1 MLSIPEAFEMM
12 MASFAPLGSEDVSLL
27 QAVGRVAASD
37 VTARFDLPGFDH
49 SAMDGYAV
57 RLAAVR
63 SGVSLPVTNE
73 IRAGGRP
80 QPLGPTGIAR
90 IFTGAPLP
98 PDADTVVIQEHA
110 QLAGG
115 GVTFTAL
122 PAQGANV
129 RTRGYDYKRGDRIVG
144 TGTWLGPG
152 EIALLAAQ
160 GCSHVA
166 VYRRP
171 RVAILPTGDELR
183 PLNAPFEPY
192 TIVDSNTYGLAAA
205 IEQAGCLA
213 EPLPVARDR
222 LDELR
227 ERLRVG
233 LQADVLLT
241 IGGVSVG
248 EYDLVGQA
256 LRDAGVRIGFHKLA
270 IKPGKP
276 LLFGQHGQR
285 PVIGLPGN
293 PVSALVVFEV
303 FVRPCLQRMLGH
315 AQPYPELLDVVL
327 GDDYR
332 HAHGR
337 TEFVRAH
344 LERHGAGWLA
354 RLHPRQDS
362 GAMSS
367 LLGQAALVVLPGG
380 IEQFAAGARLQAL
393 VQGLPRRAS
402 CPYLVF

>member
-1 MLSIPEAFEMM
+1 MLSIPEAFEVMM
-12 MASFAPLGSEDVSLL
+12 PRFAPLGSEDVPLL

-37 VTARFDLPGFDH
+37 VIARLDLPGFDH

-57 RLAAVR
+57 RLADVR
-63 SGVSLPVTNE
+63 AGVPLPVTTE

-80 QPLGPTGIAR
+80 QPLGERGVAR
-90 IFTGAPLP
+90 IFTGAPMP
-98 PDADTVVIQEHA
+98 PDADTVVIQENA
-110 QLAGG
+110 RLADGAA
-115 GVTFTAL
+115 TFEAL
-122 PAQGANV
+122 PQPGSNV
-129 RTRGYDYKRGDRIVG
+129 RIRGYEYKRGDLFVRAG
-144 TGTWLGPG
+144 AWLGPG

-166 VYRRP
+166 VQRRP

-183 PLNAPFEPY
+183 PLSGPFVPY

-205 IEQAGCLA
+205 IQQTGCIA

-233 LQADVLLT
+233 LQADVLVT

-248 EYDLVGQA
+248 DYDLVGQA
-256 LRDAGVRIGFHKLA
+256 LRDAGVQIGFHKVA

-276 LLFGQHGQR
+276 LLFGLHGAR

-303 FVRPCLQRMLGH
+303 FVRPCLQRMLGY
-315 AQPYPELLDVVL
+315 AEPYPELLDVVL
-327 GDDYR
+327 ADDYR
-332 HAHGR
+332 HARGR

-344 LERHGAGWLA
+344 LERHGPGWSA

-367 LLGQAALVVLPGG
+367 LLGQAALVILPGG

-393 VQGLPRRAS
+393 VTGLPRRAS
-402 CPYLVF
+402 CPYLVL